1 MIRQLIAFAIDKPI
15 INHIILLFMLVLAI
29 FSYQNIPKEIFPPS
43 NLDQITIM
51 GGYPG
56 ASADVLDKMVVK
68 TIEDEVKS
76 VSEIENIETTIQNGS
91 FFMQADIKSG
101 SDNQLVLGDV
111 KDVISNTR
119 RDLPADMDEPTA
131 KITVHDFPL
140 LLVAISAPIFGAV
153 ADYSRS
159 KKKFLF
165 FNCYLTVIF
174 TALLYF
180 VKAGNVFTG
189 ILFFIIAN
197 FGFNSGNVFYNALLP
212 DIASRDEL
220 GKVSGLGW
228 GIGYIGGLLS
238 LVLILPLVNNHL
250 TRLVFPTV
258 AVFFGVFALFTFFLL
273 KEVRKPSQRTNYFKT
288 ALKRISN
295 SVRNIRH
302 FRELLKFIIGYLIYN
317 DGIIIVISFAAIY
330 GATRFG
336 MNQKQ
341 LITYFIIANV
351 TSMFGALIFG
361 FVLDKIGAKKT
372 ISITLFIWLI
382 VASGMTPPA
391 AVSTKMYHLGEL
403 SGDQGVLLQK
413 ELEQLQGVR
422 EVMVIA
428 AENIACLKVDMKGFD
443 KDAVEQLV
451 TKGV

>member
-1 MIRQLIAFAIDKPI
+1 MKLTKNILGWVMYDFA
-15 INHIILLFMLVLAI
+15 NSSF
-29 FSYQNIPKEIFPPS
+29 
-43 NLDQITIM
+43 
-51 GGYPG
+51 
-56 ASADVLDKMVVK
+56 
-68 TIEDEVKS
+68 
-76 VSEIENIETTIQNGS
+76 TTIIVTVVYSVYFKNVVVNRGE
-91 FFMQADIKSG
+91 
-101 SDNQLVLGDV
+101 LGTALWGRAV
-111 KDVISNTR
+111 SIS
-119 RDLPADMDEPTA
+119 M
-131 KITVHDFPL
+131 

-382 VASGMTPPA
+382 V
-391 AVSTKMYHLGEL
+391 
-403 SGDQGVLLQK
+403 
-413 ELEQLQGVR
+413 
-422 EVMVIA
+422 VIWAFFCKNA
-428 AENIACLKVDMKGFD
+428 AEFYLVGMLAGVAIGSSQSSSRTMLALLTPREKTAEFFGFYSVTGRLASIFGPLVYGEISRITGNQRWAILSVVIFFVAGFLVLQTVNEEKGKTIALLW
-443 KDAVEQLV
+443 KDDFSEH
-451 TKGV
+451 